1 MALEPRPAYILG
13 AADLSLLFG
22 ALTDAG
28 HTVVAPTVVDGVV
41 ALREVG
47 SADDLPA
54 GRTDEQAPGSY
65 RLKERSDRAVF
76 GHTVGPDSV
85 KRWLHPPAFLRFR
98 AHREKSGFTLEKGD
112 TSAPRVAFLG
122 IKPCDLAAI
131 GRQDRVLLGGP
142 FAEPAYAARRQEAFL
157 VVAQCTEA
165 HGTCFCASMGTG
177 PRAESGFDLA
187 VTELLGDGRHELV
200 VEVGSERGAAVLEKV
215 PKRAAT
221 PADVEAARSASA
233 AAASKMGRSLDTK
246 GLKEALQSKVES
258 PRWEQIEKRCLSCA
272 NCTMVC
278 PTCFCST
285 VEDTTDLAG
294 RDAERWRRWDSCYT
308 LDFSYIHGGSVRRS
322 GASRYR
328 QWLTHKLASWV
339 DQFGETG
346 CVGCGRC
353 ITWCPVGI
361 DLTEE
366 ARAFQPVRAGNRS
379 DR

>member
-1 MALEPRPAYILG
+1 MVSETRPAYILE

-22 ALTDAG
+22 ALADSG
-28 HTVVAPTVVDGVV
+28 HTVVAPTARDGVL
-41 ALREVG
+41 ALREVE
-47 SADDLPA
+47 SADALPA

-65 RLKERSDRAVF
+65 RLKDRADRAVF
-76 GHTVGPDSV
+76 GHTAGPDSP
-85 KRWLHPPAFLRFR
+85 KRWLHPTAFLRFR
-98 AHREKSGFTLEKGD
+98 SRRAVSGFTLERGD
-112 TSAPRVAFLG
+112 TSAPKLAFLG

-177 PRAESGFDLA
+177 PRAESGFDVGL
-187 VTELLGDGRHELV
+187 TELVEEGRHVLV
-200 VEVGSERGAAVLEKV
+200 AEAGSERGAALLETIARSRATEADLAAA
-215 PKRAAT
+215 RAASVR
-221 PADVEAARSASA
+221 AESQ
-233 AAASKMGRSLDTK
+233 MGRALETA
-246 GLKEALQSKVES
+246 GLKEVLQAKVES
-258 PRWEQIEKRCLSCA
+258 PRWEEIERRCLSCA

-285 VEDTTDLAG
+285 VEDTTDLTG
-294 RDAERWRRWDSCYT
+294 GVAERWRRWDSCYT

-322 GASRYR
+322 VASRYR

-366 ARAFQPVRAGNRS
+366 ARAFQQASAGRKE
-379 DR
+379 

>member
-1 MALEPRPAYILG
+1 MAFDPRPAFVLE
-13 AADLSLLFG
+13 AADLSHLVG
-22 ALTDAG
+22 ALVESG
-28 HTVVAPTVVDGVV
+28 HAVVAPTVRDGVI
-41 ALREVG
+41 ALREIG
-47 SADDLPA
+47 DAAELPA
-54 GRTDEQAPGSY
+54 GTTDEQAPGSY
-65 RLKERSDRAVF
+65 RLKERGDGALF
-76 GHTVGPDSV
+76 GHAVGPDSA

-98 AHREKSGFTLEKGD
+98 AHREKSGFALEKGD
-112 TSAPRVAFLG
+112 ASAPRTAFLG
-122 IKPCDLAAI
+122 IRPCDVAAI
-131 GRQDRVLLGGP
+131 GRQDRVLLGGAY
-142 FAEPAYAARRQEAFL
+142 AEPAYAARRQEAF
-157 VVAQCTEA
+157 VAVAQCTEA

-187 VTELLGDGRHELV
+187 LTELLREGRHEIV
-200 VEVGSERGAAVLEKV
+200 VEVGSERGAAVLENV

-221 PADVEAARSASA
+221 AEDLEAARAASA
-233 AAASKMGRSLDTK
+233 DAAGRMGRTLATS
-246 GLKEALQSKVES
+246 GLKAALQARVES
-258 PRWEQIEKRCLSCA
+258 PRWDDVEKRCLSCA

-278 PTCFCST
+278 PTCFCTT
-285 VEDTTDLAG
+285 VEDTTDLTG
-294 RDAERWRRWDSCYT
+294 SVAERWRRWDSCYT

-366 ARAFQPVRAGNRS
+366 ARAFLPAHAGKKE
-379 DR
+379 

>member
-1 MALEPRPAYILG
+1 MGLDSGTAYILG
-13 AADLSLLFG
+13 ADGLSALFQ
-22 ALTDAG
+22 AIVDSG
-28 HTVVAPTVVDGVV
+28 HTVVAPTVLDGAI
-41 ALREVG
+41 ALREVDAAG
-47 SADDLPA
+47 DLPA

-65 RLKERSDRAVF
+65 RLKERADRAVF
-76 GHTVGPDSV
+76 GHTVGPDSP

-112 TSAPRVAFLG
+112 TPAPKIAFLG

-131 GRQDRVLLGGP
+131 GRQDRVFLGGP
-142 FAEPAYAARRQEAFL
+142 YVEPAYAARRQEALL

-177 PRAESGFDLA
+177 PRAEAGFDLA
-187 VTELLGDGRHELV
+187 LTELLRDGRHELV
-200 VEVGSERGAAVLEKV
+200 VEVGSERGAAILADV

-221 PADVEAARSASA
+221 PDDLEAAK
-233 AAASKMGRSLDTK
+233 AASGRAASQMGRSLETA
-246 GLKEALQSKVES
+246 GLKEALQANAES
-258 PRWEQIEKRCLSCA
+258 PRWEEIEKRCLSCA

-285 VEDTTDLAG
+285 VEDTTDLTG
-294 RDAERWRRWDSCYT
+294 KVAERWRRWDSCYT

-328 QWLTHKLASWV
+328 QWLTHKLSSWV
-339 DQFGETG
+339 DQFGEMG

-366 ARAFQPVRAGNRS
+366 ARAFQKPRAR
-379 DR
+379 RKE

>member
-1 MALEPRPAYILG
+1 MAFEPGPAYVLG
-13 AADLSLLFG
+13 TDGLSALFQALLES
-22 ALTDAG
+22 G
-28 HTVVAPTVVDGVV
+28 HTVVAPTARDGAI
-41 ALREVG
+41 ALREVR
-47 SADDLPA
+47 SASELPA
-54 GRTDEQAPGSY
+54 GKTDEQSPGSY
-65 RLKERSDRAVF
+65 RLKERPDGALL
-76 GHTVGPDSV
+76 GHAVGPDAP

-98 AHREKSGFTLEKGD
+98 AHREKTGFRLEKGD
-112 TSAPRVAFLG
+112 TAAPKYAFLG

-142 FAEPAYAARRQEAFL
+142 YAEPAYAERRKEALL

-177 PRAESGFDLA
+177 PRAEAGFDLA
-187 VTELLGDGRHELV
+187 LTELIADGRHELV
-200 VEVGSERGAAVLEKV
+200 AEVGSERGAALLAAV
-215 PKRAAT
+215 PKRPAS
-221 PADVEAARSASA
+221 PADLAAAKAASSG
-233 AAASKMGRSLDTK
+233 AAASMGRTLETK

-258 PRWEQIEKRCLSCA
+258 PRWEDAEKRCLACA
-272 NCTMVC
+272 NCTLVC

-285 VEDTTDLAG
+285 IEDTTDLTGAVS
-294 RDAERWRRWDSCYT
+294 ERWRRWDSCFT
-308 LDFSYIHGGSVRRS
+308 LDFSYIHGGSVRRT

-366 ARAFQPVRAGNRS
+366 ARAFHPARAGNRS

>member
-1 MALEPRPAYILG
+1 MALDPRPAFVLEAG
-13 AADLSLLFG
+13 DLSHLLV
-22 ALTDAG
+22 ALVDSG
-28 HTVVAPTVVDGVV
+28 HTVVAPSLRDGII
-41 ALREVG
+41 ALREIG
-47 SADDLPA
+47 AAAELPA
-54 GRTDEQAPGSY
+54 GKTDEQAPGSY
-65 RLKERSDRAVF
+65 RMKERGDGALF
-76 GHTVGPDSV
+76 GHAVGPDSV
-85 KRWLHPPAFLRFR
+85 KRWLLPPAFLRFR

-112 TSAPRVAFLG
+112 TSAPKYAFLG

-142 FAEPAYAARRQEAFL
+142 YAEPAYAERRRESLL

-177 PRAESGFDLA
+177 PRAEAGFDLA
-187 VTELLGDGRHELV
+187 VTELFRDGRHELV
-200 VEVGSERGAAVLEKV
+200 VEVGSERGAVLLEKV
-215 PKRAAT
+215 PKRVAT
-221 PADVEAARSASA
+221 ASDLEAARGASA
-233 AAASKMGRSLDTK
+233 EAAAKMGRTLETA
-246 GLKEALQSKVES
+246 GLKAALQSKVES
-258 PRWEQIEKRCLSCA
+258 PRWDDVEKRCLSCA

-285 VEDTTDLAG
+285 IEDTTDLAG

-366 ARAFQPVRAGNRS
+366 ARAFQAVRAGNRR

>member
-1 MALEPRPAYILG
+1 MALDPRPAYILE
-13 AADLSLLFG
+13 AADLSHLFG
-22 ALTDAG
+22 ALAASG
-28 HTVVAPTVVDGVV
+28 HTIVAPSAHDGVI
-41 ALREVG
+41 ALREVD

-76 GHTVGPDSV
+76 SHAAGPDSA

-98 AHREKSGFTLEKGD
+98 AHPEKNGFTLEKGGA
-112 TSAPRVAFLG
+112 SATKVAFVG

-131 GRQDRVLLGGP
+131 GRQDKVLLGGP
-142 FAEPAYAARRQEAFL
+142 YAEPAYAARRQDALL

-177 PRAESGFDLA
+177 PRAETGFDLA
-187 VTELLGDGRHELV
+187 LTEILDETRHVLV
-200 VEVGSERGAAVLEKV
+200 VEVGSERGAALLAEV
-215 PKRAAT
+215 PKKAAAVADLDAAKSASSRAAST
-221 PADVEAARSASA
+221 
-233 AAASKMGRSLDTK
+233 MGRTLETA
-246 GLKEALQSKVES
+246 GLKEALQAKVES
-258 PRWEQIEKRCLSCA
+258 PRWDEVEKRCLSCA
-272 NCTMVC
+272 NCTLVC

-285 VEDTTDLAG
+285 IEDTTDLAG
-294 RDAERWRRWDSCYT
+294 RVSERWRRWDSCFT

-339 DQFGETG
+339 DQFGESG

-366 ARAFQPVRAGNRS
+366 ARAFQPARAR
-379 DR
+379 RKE